1 MAADESTD
9 TADTA
14 PRDAAPTRG
23 GRLPLLYFPAVPP
36 RRGPGGGPPAPR
48 PTPPPEADWSTAAS
62 LRIRV
67 ADPAAILARSCG
79 EVRHPH
85 QFAPRRVGT
94 HWAPLDEGLHCQ
106 RTFGPVADYRCA
118 CVVATRG
125 VGGEDRAGFKAWSP
139 GEAGRYCPACGVLI
153 APATVRRARPGHIR
167 LATPIG
173 HPWFC
178 RRGDGPVGRLLDLS
192 TADLAAIQAGRA
204 YLVVAVDEARRA
216 ALAGATGGDVP
227 GPADAAD
234 DALRARLVA
243 ALGTPAPADE
253 RRGDTLLVARGEPV
267 TPAVLA
273 LLAALLVAA
282 PTAAPGSG
290 DDAWLRDVAV
300 GRVLREAERA
310 TLLAR
315 DPLLADCLTGA
326 GALYHAL
333 GTLDLD
339 RLAAAV
345 AATCADPAL
354 PSATRDRAA
363 RRLRAIRR
371 VRRAGFRPHDL
382 VLTVLPVL
390 PAGLRPL
397 LERDGAPVVDDLNA
411 LYAGV
416 LEQNARLRSLLDA
429 RAPLVVL
436 RAQVGALQRAV
447 DALLLNPAP
456 TVADAAGRP
465 LVSLG
470 DQLGGK
476 GGQIRRELLA
486 KRVDYSGRAVINVGA
501 DLALDECGLPRAL
514 ACKLFKPL
522 IARSLVARGDAPD
535 PRAAE
540 RLIARADPRA
550 CAALDAL
557 IGDQLVLLNRAPTLH
572 MVSIQAFR
580 PRLHD
585 RAFIRLHPL
594 VCKAYNADF
603 DGDTMAVFPVF
614 TAAARAEV
622 ATRLLATHNVL
633 APASGTLLLA
643 PQQEIVLGCYYLTLP
658 REGAPGADT
667 VVADVADAARR
678 HDLGVLDVQA
688 WLRVRSLDRPVDPA
702 DRDGPYVRTTLG
714 RLLFNAGLPPALAF
728 RNRTFDAAALAAL
741 IEEACAVAGTPV
753 GAALAQHCTTLGFR
767 WATRGG
773 ISAGLWDLPDLPGRA
788 ATIAAAAAAERA
800 LYLGGLVAE
809 GAEFLAVRR
818 ELWDEAKGTLNR
830 AIAAEASAA
839 PHNPLAMMLTSG
851 ARGSLAQF
859 GQLAGVRGCI
869 TGLGGAVVPYPIR
882 QSYAEGLTAFG
893 AFVGAQGARGGAANR
908 SLDTASTGYL
918 TRRLVALAQRCRIVA
933 DDCGDTVGR
942 ALPLG
947 DPAVPAAR
955 TVALAGYRT
964 LAAPVRDPA
973 TGAVLLPAGA
983 ATTPATIRALLAR
996 PARPATIAVRT
1007 PRTCRLPDECCAAC
1021 YGRDLRT
1028 GRAVA
1033 LGTAVGVI
1041 AAQSLGEPST
1051 QLKMRAFQLGGV
1063 TGGRGVIDE
1072 FDRFQGLV
1080 EAQAPPDAA
1089 ILAAVAGRVAVR
1101 RRADGARVLLLR
1113 PDDGGRTR
1121 RHPLPPTLPDAAI
1134 LVPDGAAVARG
1145 TPLTAGPPD
1154 PRALLALR
1162 GVAAVA
1168 EYLVDTIAAI
1178 FGDGRTVH
1186 PKHIEVVVGQMLRF
1200 ARVVDP
1206 GDGAAGPGELVP
1218 WATVRAEA
1226 ARLVAAGR
1234 RPPEVVPALVG
1245 LRQGALADD
1254 APLAAAAFERAP
1266 QVLAAAAAGGAVERF
1281 GGLVAPLLANRR
1293 LPLGTGF
1300 AAGPNAGG
1308 GTGHDRRDSGRATPD
1323 DAPA

>member
-1 MAADESTD
+1 MDTADRAAD
-9 TADTA
+9 TADTTG
-14 PRDAAPTRG
+14 RDTAAPRG
-23 GRLPLLYFPAVPP
+23 GRLPLLYFPSVPP
-36 RRGPGGGPPAPR
+36 RRGPGGGIPAPR
-48 PTPPPEADWSTAAS
+48 PTPPPEVDWSVAET
-62 LRIRV
+62 LRFRV
-67 ADPAAILARSCG
+67 ADPATILARSCG

-85 QFAPRRVGT
+85 QFAHRRVGAR
-94 HWAPLDEGLHCQ
+94 WAPLEEGLHCQ
-106 RTFGPVADYRCA
+106 RIFGPVADHRCA
-118 CVVATRG
+118 CVVVARSAD
-125 VGGEDRAGFKAWSP
+125 GEDRADFKAWSP
-139 GEAGRYCPACGVLI
+139 DEAGRYCPACGVLI
-153 APATVRRARPGHIR
+153 ARAAIRRERRAHIR

-204 YLVVAVDEARRA
+204 YLVVGVDETRRA
-216 ALAGATGGDVP
+216 ALVGSAPD
-227 GPADAAD
+227 PAAAS
-234 DALRARLVA
+234 ALRARLVA
-243 ALGTPAPADE
+243 ALGSPAVADE
-253 RRGDTLLVARGEPV
+253 RWGATLLVARGEPV
-267 TPAVLA
+267 LPPVVALLDA
-273 LLAALLVAA
+273 LLAAP
-282 PTAAPGSG
+282 PTPSSA
-290 DDAWLRDVAV
+290 DDAWLRELAP

-310 TLLAR
+310 ALLAR

-333 GTLDLD
+333 AALDLD

-345 AATCADPAL
+345 EATRADPTAPAAL
-354 PSATRDRAA
+354 RDRAA
-363 RRLRAIRR
+363 RRLRAVRR
-371 VRRAGFRPHDL
+371 VRHAGFRPRDFI
-382 VLTVLPVL
+382 LTVLPVL

-397 LERDGAPVVDDLNA
+397 LERDGALVVDDLNA

-447 DALLLNPAP
+447 DALLLNPDP
-456 TVADAAGRP
+456 PVADAAGRP
-465 LVSLG
+465 LVGLG

-476 GGQIRRELLA
+476 GGQIRRELIA

-501 DLALDECGLPRAL
+501 DLALGECGLPRAL
-514 ACKLFKPL
+514 AYELFRPL
-522 IARSLVARGDAPD
+522 IARALVARGDAPH
-535 PRAAE
+535 PRAADG
-540 RLIARADPRA
+540 LIARADPRA
-550 CAALDAL
+550 RAALDAI

-585 RAFIRLHPL
+585 GAFIRLHPL

-603 DGDTMAVFPVF
+603 DGDTMAVLPVL
-614 TAAARAEV
+614 TAAARAEA
-622 ATRLLATHNVL
+622 ATRLLADNNVL
-633 APASGTLLLA
+633 APASGALLLA

-658 REGAPGADT
+658 REGAPGAGT
-667 VVADVADAARR
+667 VVADLADAERR
-678 HDLGVLDVQA
+678 HDLGVLDVGA
-688 WLRVRSLDRPVDPA
+688 WLRVRAIDRPVDPA

-714 RLLFNAGLPPALAF
+714 RLLFNAGLPPALPF
-728 RNRTFDAAALAAL
+728 RNRTCDAGVLTAL
-741 IEEACAVAGTPV
+741 IEEACAVAGTAA

-788 ATIAAAAAAERA
+788 ATIAAAVAAERGP
-800 LYLGGLVAE
+800 YLRGLVAE
-809 GAEFLAVRR
+809 GAEYLALRR
-818 ELWDEAKGTLNR
+818 EIWDEAKAALNG
-830 AIAAEASAA
+830 AIAAEAAAA

-893 AFVGAQGARGGAANR
+893 AFAAAQGARGGAANR

-933 DDCGDTVGR
+933 GDCGDTTGR
-942 ALPLG
+942 PLPVG
-947 DPAVPAAR
+947 DPALPDER
-955 TVALAGYRT
+955 LIALAGYRI
-964 LAAPVRDPA
+964 LAAPVLDPA
-973 TGAVLLPAGA
+973 TGAALLPAGA

-1051 QLKMRAFQLGGV
+1051 QLKMKAFQLGGV

-1080 EAQAPPDAA
+1080 EAQTPPDAA
-1089 ILAAVAGRVAVR
+1089 ILAEVAGRVALQQ
-1101 RRADGARVLLLR
+1101 RADGGCVLLLH
-1113 PDDGGRTR
+1113 PDDGGRVR
-1121 RHPLPPTLPDAAI
+1121 RYPLSPALPVAAV

-1145 TPLTAGPPD
+1145 TRLTAGPLD

-1162 GVAAVA
+1162 GVAAAA
-1168 EYLVDTIAAI
+1168 EYLVDTITAI

-1200 ARVVDP
+1200 ARVVEP

-1218 WATVRAEA
+1218 WATIHAEA
-1226 ARLVAAGR
+1226 ARLVAAGL
-1234 RPPEVVPALVG
+1234 RPPEVAPALVG

-1254 APLAAAAFERAP
+1254 SPLAAAAFERSP
-1266 QVLAAAAAGGAVERF
+1266 QMLAAAAASGAVERF

-1293 LPLGTGF
+1293 LPIGTGF
-1300 AAGPNAGG
+1300 TPGHRTG
-1308 GTGHDRRDSGRATPD
+1308 GTVET
-1323 DAPA
+1323 